1 MSEVISLKYTSKQK
15 PAEQVK
21 QSEQLPIVRLTQKF
35 VQDNYQK
42 QLIAQYKSI
51 QQNLASLKLKYPL
64 ESIQNQIIAL
74 EHELSQALVPNCT
87 FDLERLKTEKLNSF
101 TISTQINQFKYS
113 ERKMTLAPFTF
124 TVSPSVDQV
133 NQFIEVIKS
142 GEQIIQFVN
151 LMIGQKYEE
160 TEIIEAQDE
169 IINKLKQLEEII
181 DKTDAEIECKMK

>member
-1 MSEVISLKYTSKQK
+1 MSEVINLKYTPKQK

-51 QQNLASLKLKYPL
+51 QQNLTSLKLKYPL
-64 ESIQNQIIAL
+64 DSIQNQIQVI

-87 FDLERLKTEKLNSF
+87 FDLERLKTEKENSF
-101 TISTQINQFKYS
+101 ITQTQINQFNYS
-113 ERKMTLAPFTF
+113 ERKMTLTPFTF
-124 TVSPSVDQV
+124 TASPSADQV
-133 NQFIEVIKS
+133 NQFIELIKS

-151 LMIGQKYEE
+151 VMIGQKYEE
-160 TEIIEAQDE
+160 KDIAEAQDE
-169 IINKLKQLEEII
+169 ITNKLN
-181 DKTDAEIECKMK
+181 

>member
-1 MSEVISLKYTSKQK
+1 MSEVISLKYTPKQK
-15 PAEQVK
+15 YAEQVK

-42 QLIAQYKSI
+42 QLTAQYKSI
-51 QQNLASLKLKYPL
+51 QQNLVSLKLKYPL

-87 FDLERLKTEKLNSF
+87 FDLERLKTEKENSF
-101 TISTQINQFKYS
+101 TIPTQINQFKYS

-181 DKTDAEIECKMK
+181 DKTDTEIECKMK